1 MKPHVGFIGLGLIG
15 LPMARRVLNAGF
27 PLTVFNRT
35 RSKAE
40 SLEKQGARVAPSP
53 REAAAEADVF
63 ITVVSDPP
71 ALEEVML
78 GEKGAA
84 EGLRTGSVWVDCST
98 VSPALERKLTAT
110 LETRGV
116 ETLDA
121 PITGGTWGAEKGEL
135 VFMAGGK
142 AEVIERVRPV
152 FMAMGKQV
160 FLMGDHGAGQA
171 TKLGLNLIMA
181 VTLGAFCEAIALVA
195 RAGIDRRQ
203 MFELIQSSMAR
214 AGIIDIKA
222 PLIFK
227 GDFSPS
233 FPLRLMHKDLGLALE
248 LGNQLN
254 VPMPITAATRE
265 VFNATRALGHADA
278 DYSVIAKFF
287 ERAAT

>member
-1 MKPHVGFIGLGLIG
+1 MKPKVGFIGLGLIG
-15 LPMARRVLNAGF
+15 LPMAKNVQKAGF

-40 SLEKQGARVAPSP
+40 SLAKQGARVAGSP
-53 REAAAEADVF
+53 REAAAEADVLV
-63 ITVVSDPP
+63 TVVSDPP

-84 EGLRTGSVWVDCST
+84 EGLRPGSTWVDCST
-98 VSPALERKLTAT
+98 VSPALERKLTAW
-110 LETRGV
+110 LAKRGV

-121 PITGGTWGAEKGEL
+121 PITGGTWGAEKAEL
-135 VFMAGGK
+135 VFMVGGK
-142 AEVIERVRPV
+142 AAVLDKVRSV
-152 FMAMGKQV
+152 FEAMGKQI

-181 VTLGAFCEAIALVA
+181 VTLAAFCESVALVA
-195 RAGIDRRQ
+195 RAGIDREQ
-203 MFELIQSSMAR
+203 MLQLIQSSMAR

-222 PLIFK
+222 PLIFR

-248 LGNQLN
+248 LGNQLS
-254 VPMPITAATRE
+254 VPMPVTAAARE

-287 ERAAT
+287 EQSRA

>member
-1 MKPHVGFIGLGLIG
+1 MKPHIGFIGLGLIG
-15 LPMARRVLNAGF
+15 LPMARNVLNTGF

-40 SLEKQGARVAPSP
+40 SLEKQGARLAVSP
-53 REAAAEADVF
+53 REAAAEADVL

-78 GEKGAA
+78 DERGAA
-84 EGLRTGSVWVDCST
+84 EGLRAGAIWVDCST

-110 LETRGV
+110 LEKRGV

-135 VFMAGGK
+135 VFMAGGE
-142 AEVIERVRPV
+142 ADVLERARPV

-160 FLMGDHGAGQA
+160 FLMGGHGAGQA

-181 VTLGAFCEAIALVA
+181 VTLGAFCEAVSLVA
-195 RAGIDRRQ
+195 RAGINREQ
-203 MFELIQSSMAR
+203 MLQLIQSSMAR

-248 LGNQLN
+248 LGNQLS

-265 VFNATRALGHADA
+265 VFNVTRALGHADA

-287 ERAAT
+287 EQSVG

>member
-15 LPMARRVLNAGF
+15 LPMARHVLDAGF

-40 SLEKQGARVAPSP
+40 SLEKQGARVAGSP
-53 REAAAEADVF
+53 GEAAAEADVLV
-63 ITVVSDPP
+63 TVVSDPP

-84 EGLRTGSVWVDCST
+84 EGLRAGSTWVDCST

-110 LETRGV
+110 LEKRGV

-135 VFMAGGK
+135 VFMVGGK
-142 AEVIERVRPV
+142 AAVLEKMRPV
-152 FMAMGKQV
+152 FQAMGKQI
-160 FLMGDHGAGQA
+160 FLMGDHGSGQA

-181 VTLGAFCEAIALVA
+181 ATLGVFCEAISLVA
-195 RAGIDRRQ
+195 RVGIDREQ
-203 MFELIQSSMAR
+203 MLQLIQSSMAR

-248 LGNQLN
+248 LGNQLH
-254 VPMPITAATRE
+254 VPMPIAAATRE

-287 ERAAT
+287 EQPA

>member
-1 MKPHVGFIGLGLIG
+1 MKPNVGFIGLGLIG
-15 LPMARRVLNAGF
+15 LPMARRVLDVGF

-35 RSKAE
+35 RAKAE
-40 SLEKQGARVAPSP
+40 SLEKEGARVVGSP
-53 REAAAEADVF
+53 REAAAGADIL

-78 GEKGAA
+78 GERGAA
-84 EGLRTGSVWVDCST
+84 EGLRAGAIWVDCST
-98 VSPALERKLTAT
+98 VSPAVERKLTAM
-110 LETRGV
+110 LEKRGV

-135 VFMAGGK
+135 VFMVGGK
-142 AEVIERVRPV
+142 AAVLEKVRPV
-152 FMAMGKQV
+152 FQAMGKEV

-181 VTLGAFCEAIALVA
+181 VTLGAFCESISLVA

-248 LGNQLN
+248 LGNQLS
-254 VPMPITAATRE
+254 VPMPIAAATRE
-265 VFNATRALGHADA
+265 VFNATRALGYADA

-287 ERAAT
+287 EPA